1 MAEHPAE
8 QAAEHPREV
17 LPERK
22 PMGGELIIPVVAF
35 LFTLYYFWTIIDVPW
50 IAQVSALFVGTIL
63 IVLLIV
69 FFVRTVLQ
77 VRRGEA
83 DLSLHTMIEPVWFL
97 PKRLGLLGLT
107 IGYVLVIR
115 WFGFT
120 LTTFVFLLLA
130 MLLLNNGRRFGLI
143 LAISTFCSIGGY
155 LLFVVA
161 FKTRFPAGP
170 FEILMKGLS

>member
-1 MAEHPAE
+1 M
-8 QAAEHPREV
+8 AEHPREAV
-17 LPERK
+17 AERK
-22 PMGGELIIPVVAF
+22 PVGGELIIPVIAF
-35 LFTLYYFWTIIDVPW
+35 VFTLYYFWTIIDVPW
-50 IAQVSALFVGTIL
+50 IAQVSAFFVGVIL
-63 IVLLIV
+63 IFLLAI
-69 FFVRTVLQ
+69 FFIRTGLQ

-83 DLSLHTMIEPVWFL
+83 DLRVHTLIDPVWFL

-143 LAISTFCSIGGY
+143 LALSTLCSIGGY

-170 FEILMKGLS
+170 FEILMKGLM